1 MAKSEFRICG
11 MKIPYFVVFFIVV
24 MVMVYMGFMP
34 TVTIYSNEA
43 GSYVAT
49 DYVATVAFLMAVGGL
64 LYWIGGTVPILN
76 DYLGGVC
83 LLPMLGCALINFLG
97 LIPENLQNGVKVL
110 MSGGFQNVYIALLM
124 AGSIMVMDRKIIL
137 GATARY
143 MPTILGSQFFALLFC
158 ALGGIITGF
167 GVVDA
172 LFDVGAPCM
181 SGGSGG
187 ALVTIPSLYT
197 NLTGTDMMV
206 NSGRYLCYVSISNVI
221 AIVMAAVGGKITAR
235 MKGMNGN
242 GDILR
247 RKGEKMDEEKKRP
260 GSSLDYAALGSGI
273 FIGLGFY
280 LMGCIVGGLPGLS
293 AIPSLAW
300 TIIFIIIAKC
310 TAILPEEM
318 ENNCVYAMNFALKA
332 IFPMVIAGIGINSL
346 DLAALGTAFSIGAL
360 VVIFMGT
367 LGAFVGAMLFAKLS
381 GLWPYEAGVTAGL
394 CCCNIG
400 GSGDLAVLSAANRMN
415 LLAFASIS
423 TRIGGALMVIWIALL
438 WPFFH

>member
-293 AIPSLAW
+293 TIPSLAW